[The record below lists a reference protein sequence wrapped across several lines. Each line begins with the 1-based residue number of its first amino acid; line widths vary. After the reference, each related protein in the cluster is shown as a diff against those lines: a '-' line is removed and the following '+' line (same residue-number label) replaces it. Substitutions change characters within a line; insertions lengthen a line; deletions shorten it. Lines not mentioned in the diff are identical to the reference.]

1 MNRTRNH
8 HHPLPRLRGVAMS
21 GLIAA
26 LFCAAPAYADVVN
39 FDSLAP
45 VAYLSGDA
53 ISESGYGM
61 LFVEGPVAAELG
73 LPAGGIGTIIDSNNP
88 ASCDITGCPAGASGN
103 YLGVF
108 NDGGVRFS
116 HQGELSGFTVTGF
129 DFAFVT
135 PAPVGPG
142 NYGQLQLSG
151 VNWQGTTITTR
162 LDFPGQNDNGVF
174 MFGSAGL
181 DAAFRANVFSALTI
195 SACIYDADGACQNS
209 WDNPAWNQAQFALDN
224 LNLNAV
230 PEPASLLLAAL
241 GLGALGLSRRRTA
254 AASTSL

>member
-1 MNRTRNH
+1 
-8 HHPLPRLRGVAMS
+8 MS

-39 FDSLAP
+39 FDTLAP
-45 VAYLSGDA
+45 AAYLSGDA

-61 LFVEGPVAAELG
+61 LFLEGPFAAGLG
-73 LPAGGIGTIIDSNNP
+73 LPPGGIGTIIDNNDP
-88 ASCDITGCPAGASGN
+88 ASCDIIACPVGASGN

-116 HQGELSGFTVTGF
+116 HQGELSGFTLTGF
-129 DFAFVT
+129 DFAFIA

-162 LDFPGQNDNGVF
+162 LEFPGQNDNGSF

-195 SACIYDADGACQNS
+195 SACIYDGDGICQNS
-209 WDNPAWNQAQFALDN
+209 WDNPAGNQAQFALDN
-224 LNLNAV
+224 LSLTAV
-230 PEPASLLLAAL
+230 PEPASILLAAL
-241 GLGALGLSRRRTA
+241 GLGALGLSRRRQ